1 MFQWHLEYWH
11 RFLQANVKMLNY
23 PFMFQFSE
31 KYWHRFLQANDAN
44 FGTQVSVSNE
54 ILTQIATSK
63 CEKFKFTF
71 HFSMSLR
78 ILTLVS
84 KVSSKLMKSQLP
96 KILWQLKCWQF
107 SASKSKNN
115 KVTFHVSM
123 SREILTQISIS

>member
-11 RFLQANVKMLNY
+11 RFLQANVKMPKY

-84 KVSSKLMKSQLP
+84 KLSSKLMKSQLP
-96 KILWQLKCWQF
+96 RFLWQLKYWH
-107 SASKSKNN
+107 SILRANLKTIRSP
-115 KVTFHVSM
+115 SM
-123 SREILTQISIS
+123 FQCPKKYWHRFL